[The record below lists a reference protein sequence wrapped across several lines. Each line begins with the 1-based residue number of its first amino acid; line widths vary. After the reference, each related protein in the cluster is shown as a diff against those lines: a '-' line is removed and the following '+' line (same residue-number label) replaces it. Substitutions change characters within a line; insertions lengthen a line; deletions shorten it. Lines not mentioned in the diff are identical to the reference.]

1 MWLDVGAQIC
11 PVRYQTKACTREH
24 SIYLYKHAVLVQSS
38 TVGIY
43 GTKSFSFHQ
52 DVLSL
57 SVVNNSCSS
66 AALGA
71 ATIMLEVHVH

>member
-1 MWLDVGAQIC
+1 MSSKEYIKLRHVLGH
-11 PVRYQTKACTREH
+11 T
-24 SIYLYKHAVLVQSS
+24 LYKHTVLVQSS

-66 AALGA
+66 AAWVLQLLCWKYIHVY
-71 ATIMLEVHVH
+71 TLISML

>member
-1 MWLDVGAQIC
+1 M
-11 PVRYQTKACTREH
+11 
-24 SIYLYKHAVLVQSS
+24 YKHAVLVQSS

>member
-1 MWLDVGAQIC
+1 MAYTYV
-11 PVRYQTKACTREH
+11 
-24 SIYLYKHAVLVQSS
+24 SIVVLVQSS

-57 SVVNNSCSS
+57 SNSCSS